1 MIPLSRVRTTQTNA
15 GFGPKNCI
23 FGPKFCIFLRYT
35 HITPIFWGQTDPT
48 QWDHKSPISWGNSGY
63 LRFSGRWLFGRSA
76 GCFLAPIAQS
86 GSFWAQSAV
95 FDPTS
100 CFCAKWPLSGS
111 HEKLMT
117 AESYISSS
125 WQRIPTEKINLCH
138 SSPSSRNR
146 LSTRLSRLF
155 FFWLQG
161 HLCPPQNPSFKT
173 EINSEILNWNNALV
187 VFQPNNIVT
196 TWSHVHW

>member
-1 MIPLSRVRTTQTNA
+1 MVAGWGPQCLVPLLVCQTWA
-15 GFGPKNCI
+15 LRGSKI
-23 FGPKFCIFLRYT
+23 CIFLRYT

-63 LRFSGRWLFGRSA
+63 LRFSGRWPFGRSA
-76 GCFLAPIAQS
+76 GCFSAPIAQS

-146 LSTRLSRLF
+146 LSTRLSISVKMMTFSF
-155 FFWLQG
+155 FL
-161 HLCPPQNPSFKT
+161 L
-173 EINSEILNWNNALV
+173 I
-187 VFQPNNIVT
+187 
-196 TWSHVHW
+196 